1 MRLVLLIL
9 LAAAC
14 FWIYNNIDFVNLNTN
29 TTQTLKQE
37 KTMKKFFSAD
47 EMNKQRTKEVLEEY

>member
-1 MRLVLLIL
+1 MRWVLIIL
-9 LAAAC
+9 LAAAW

-29 TTQTLKQE
+29 TTQTIKQE